1 MLRCIH
7 TCAHRCRSG
16 RRLAALTYCVT
27 YIIGC
32 YTKHH
37 NNYNILFVGRVF
49 CGIATSL
56 LYSAFESWVVAEHTK
71 RGFSS
76 DWLGN
81 LFSNAVFLGNGLM
94 AIVSGL
100 VAQYLAQF
108 LGMGP
113 VSPFDAAII
122 VLLIGAAIIATTW
135 TENYGDNAG
144 RQTLAEQFKHAAD
157 LIKDGMISTFQRAAA
172 NNAPTDTKIALLGAM
187 QSLFEG
193 SMYTFVFLWTPA
205 LQPHGEDIPFGLVFS
220 MFMVAC
226 MAGSAVAGKLLAP
239 NSGCVAEMEIYTDAP
254 PT

>member
-1 MLRCIH
+1 MLNN
-7 TCAHRCRSG
+7 SG

-37 NNYNILFVGRVF
+37 NNYNILFIGRVF

-144 RQTLAEQFKHAAD
+144 RQTLMEQFKHAAD
-157 LIKDGMISTFQRAAA
+157 LIKDGAKHCTNCIATCVVDSHHHHHA
-172 NNAPTDTKIALLGAM
+172 DTKIALLGAM

-205 LQPHGEDIPFGLVFS
+205 LQPHGEDIPFGLIFS
-220 MFMVAC
+220 IFMVAC

-239 NSGCVAEMEIYTDAP
+239 NSGCVQCYVASVTSM
-254 PT
+254 

>member
-1 MLRCIH
+1 MRAGVVGLDMLRHVCSS
-7 TCAHRCRSG
+7 TDTAHITRTHSG

-37 NNYNILFVGRVF
+37 NNYNILFLGRVF

-56 LYSAFESWVVAEHTK
+56 LYSAFESWVVAEHIKVPFSWWCTPTGLYICGSTIQSTICHTQSLQPIIHYNQSPTQ
-71 RGFSS
+71 RGFNS

-108 LGMGP
+108 MGMGP
-113 VSPFDAAII
+113 VSPFDAAIV
-122 VLLIGAAIIATTW
+122 VLLVGAAIIAATW

-144 RQTLAEQFKHAAD
+144 RQTLAQQFKHAAE
-157 LIKDGMISTFQRAAA
+157 LIKDGM
-172 NNAPTDTKIALLGAM
+172 LL
-187 QSLFEG
+187 
-193 SMYTFVFLWTPA
+193 W
-205 LQPHGEDIPFGLVFS
+205 LV
-220 MFMVAC
+220 
-226 MAGSAVAGKLLAP
+226 LLCCFC
-239 NSGCVAEMEIYTDAP
+239 S
-254 PT
+254 